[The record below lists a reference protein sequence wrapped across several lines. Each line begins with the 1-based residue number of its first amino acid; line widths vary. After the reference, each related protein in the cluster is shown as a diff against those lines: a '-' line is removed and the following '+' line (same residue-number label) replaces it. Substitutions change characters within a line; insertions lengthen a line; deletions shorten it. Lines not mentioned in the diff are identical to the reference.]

1 MKLERLNELLKKLV
15 QMEDA
20 EENLEMV
27 PLYEEALELSKEIYG
42 EHNLKT
48 LEIYNNY
55 GGHLRNLGLYEKA
68 EYILRKAVVC
78 AKLCGEKSILIMR
91 QRLLILPIYFE

>member
-68 EYILRKAVVC
+68 EYILLKSSSLCKNC
-78 AKLCGEKSILIMR
+78 AGKRASRLCNNAC
-91 QRLLILPIYFE
+91 

>member
-1 MKLERLNELLKKLV
+1 MKMERFNEILNKLM

-42 EHNLKT
+42 EYNLKT

-55 GGHLRNLGLYEKA
+55 GGSPQSW
-68 EYILRKAVVC
+68 IV
-78 AKLCGEKSILIMR
+78 
-91 QRLLILPIYFE
+91 

>member
-48 LEIYNNY
+48 LEIYNMEDIFGILDFMKRQNIF
-55 GGHLRNLGLYEKA
+55 YEK
-68 EYILRKAVVC
+68 
-78 AKLCGEKSILIMR
+78 
-91 QRLLILPIYFE
+91 Q